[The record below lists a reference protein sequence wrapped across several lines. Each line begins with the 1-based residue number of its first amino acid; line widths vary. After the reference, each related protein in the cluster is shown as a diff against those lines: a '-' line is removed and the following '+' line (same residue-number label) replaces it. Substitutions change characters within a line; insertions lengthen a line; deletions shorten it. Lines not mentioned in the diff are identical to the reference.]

1 MRGPRPAEKPLSTSP
16 MDGLTEPIR
25 AALNPRRYGF
35 KNRERTNRLLLLLL
49 MQLHANRLDDPLAYA
64 KDIRAW
70 LEANGGRP
78 RIPRRVVADHAGQLS
93 LR

>member
-1 MRGPRPAEKPLSTSP
+1 
-16 MDGLTEPIR
+16 
-25 AALNPRRYGF
+25 
-35 KNRERTNRLLLLLL
+35 

-78 RIPRRVVADHAGQLS
+78 RTPRRAVADRGGLPS